1 MRQKSTTAGSRFHKK
16 IWKWGGTAL
25 SLIAAAAWQVG
36 CADAP
41 STGPTPPDYV
51 SQYRFIHAASDLGDV
66 GVAVDGAAIGTLG
79 FQGAIPHVQF
89 PAGSRVA
96 VLSNGDTL
104 RISMQ
109 PERRGSVVILQRIGQ
124 ARDYINLTERR
135 VFDPTTTSEAW
146 VRIVNVS
153 PEPALDVRVI
163 AGADT
168 AIADS
173 GMVVRDD
180 SGYHRIA
187 VGNYTI
193 SLIATGD
200 TTNTVLASA
209 PLTAANKRQTS
220 LIVGSVAGGNLGIVN
235 LSDD

>member
-1 MRQKSTTAGSRFHKK
+1 MRQRSIRVVP
-16 IWKWGGTAL
+16 
-25 SLIAAAAWQVG
+25 SLLVLAVWLAG
-36 CADAP
+36 CADVP
-41 STGPTPPDYV
+41 STGPTPPEYV
-51 SQYRFIHAASDLGDV
+51 AQFRFIHAAGDLGNV
-66 GVAVDGAAIGTLG
+66 GVSVDGAALG
-79 FQGAIPHVQF
+79 NLAFQGFIPHVQF
-89 PAGSRVA
+89 PAGERVA
-96 VLSNGDTL
+96 ALSNGDTL
-104 RISMQ
+104 RIPMGT
-109 PERRGSVVILQRIGQ
+109 ERRGSVVLLSRVGQ
-124 ARDYINLTERR
+124 ARDFIILTERR
-135 VFDPTTTSEAW
+135 VFDPIATSKAW
-146 VRIVNVS
+146 VRLVNAS
-153 PEPALDVRVI
+153 PEPSLDVRVI